1 MKSIYL
7 KEWTTDWKWATRI
20 VLFFLLLSG
29 LVQLG
34 MFVFTQNYLVSYLGA
49 QPEDIWF
56 AVMATY
62 AGIITI
68 LPIQFRFLRHFE
80 TRSYLLFNIII
91 TIGLNVVCLY
101 CQDIFLFFVI
111 RFFQGIFAGN
121 VIVCTLTLVFS
132 CLHPERARPIGS
144 AVFYGTMLSN
154 TVLIALVSGI
164 IVESLDWKFTYYCL
178 IMFQVF
184 MLLLVMLMLK
194 PKTGIKSYPLYQI
207 DFAGMIIFAFTGISV
222 AYTILYGSKYYWFED
237 SQICFSAAAAIIG
250 LLLFV
255 YRQYIAKRP
264 VVNLDAFKSKKFLL
278 GIALLAV
285 YYGAK
290 DSINLIYN
298 YTAGILKWSTLDVIL
313 LAVCNL
319 AGIVI
324 FLVISIRLIVT
335 KKVPVTT
342 FFVPGFV
349 LLAGFNIWMSFFL
362 TPDLSFSD
370 LLFPVFLQGAAS
382 GLLFVPIMIFLLSS
396 APARTGT
403 TGLIVAAY
411 TRFTATLNSFAG
423 FYNLQLYFNQYFKE
437 GFLNYITVENQ
448 NTADRLNVYRNLFM
462 SKGYLIDQASALA
475 NSAVAQNLALQSQ
488 LLTNCAIFMIFGI
501 GLLLIAFLIII
512 IPFAYNRLATFAPQ
526 LSFKMHFL
534 KIFKLR

>member
-7 KEWTTDWKWATRI
+7 KKWTTDWKWAIRI

-194 PKTGIKSYPLYQI
+194 RKTGIKSYPLYQI
-207 DFAGMIIFAFTGISV
+207 DFAGMILFAFAGLAA

-237 SQICFSAAAAIIG
+237 SRICFSAAAAIIG

-264 VVNLDAFKSKKFLL
+264 VVNLDAFKSKSFLL

-335 KKVPVTT
+335 KKVPVTM

-349 LLAGFNIWMSFFL
+349 LLAGFNFWMSFFL

-396 APARTGT
+396 APAHTGT

-437 GFLNYITVENQ
+437 GFLSYITAENQ
-448 NTADRLNVYRNLFM
+448 NTAERLNFYRNLFI

-488 LLTNCAIFMIFGI
+488 LLTNRAIFMLFGI
-501 GLLLIAFLIII
+501 GLLLIAFLIIM
-512 IPFAYNRLATFAPQ
+512 IPFARKRLATFVPQ

-534 KIFKLR
+534 KIMKT